1 MRRRKFVAFCLMCLV
16 LSLVSVASAELSG
29 REVIKGLDEMGSVKD
44 LTAEMEM
51 RIINK
56 NGLERVRQLSMA
68 SKRGA
73 DGTRK
78 ILLRFLAPAD
88 VKGTGFLNIS
98 RSQGEDESWLYLP
111 ALGKPRRIASEER
124 SSSFMGSDFSYAD
137 VGLLKI
143 DDYRHTLLR
152 TERLGDEEVYV
163 VESVPVSDAIRRA
176 DGFARKIWWIR
187 KETFTVAKAE
197 FLDNGGKV
205 IKVLTGSEVIDLGG
219 GAWLASR
226 MEMRNLTSGSRT
238 IITFKNIKVNTGV
251 ADDYFTIRQ
260 LTRT

>member
-1 MRRRKFVAFCLMCLV
+1 MKKSSLIAFYLVCLALV
-16 LSLVSVASAELSG
+16 LAAAASAELSG
-29 REVIKGLDEMGSVKD
+29 REVIKRLDEMGSVKD
-44 LTAEMEM
+44 MTAELEM
-51 RIINK
+51 RIVNK
-56 NGLERVRQLSMA
+56 TGLERVRQLTMA

-78 ILLRFLAPAD
+78 VLLRFLAPAD
-88 VKGTGFLNIS
+88 VKGTGFLSLS
-98 RSQGEDESWLYLP
+98 RASGEDESWLYLP

-137 VGLLKI
+137 IGLLKI

-163 VESVPVSDAIRRA
+163 VESVPVSDEIRRA

-197 FLDNGGKV
+197 FLDNAGKV

-238 IITFKNIKVNTGV
+238 VITFKNIKVNTGV

-260 LTRT
+260 LTR